1 MDTKRQIEQMKQ
13 FILSEAEEKAQEITT
28 KARNEAEASKLENS
42 KKQEEEIDR
51 QCAKELETS
60 RIELRVAHANKLKEM
75 RGIILKERNEAVEE
89 LAKSTSD
96 AIKKMSGG
104 GEYQKLF
111 NNLFAEAIKA
121 VKMDGVKTA
130 IVKVKKD
137 DVGIAKTA
145 AKNEKDLSVEV
156 NSEHLPDSV
165 LGGCIVSARQNTV
178 VCNNTLSHRL
188 ENCIEEVCSYLFFN
202 YFTAVFI

>member
-60 RIELRVAHANKLKEM
+60 RIELRVAHANKLKAM
-75 RGIILKERNEAVEE
+75 RGTILVERNEAVEE
-89 LAKSTSD
+89 LRKNTSD
-96 AIKKMSGG
+96 ALKKLAGSGD
-104 GEYQKLF
+104 YQKLF
-111 NNLFAEAIKA
+111 NNLFNEAIKA
-121 VKMDGVKTA
+121 VTMDGVKTA
-130 IVKVKKD
+130 TVKVKKD

-145 AKNEKDLSVEV
+145 CKNEKNLTIEV
-156 NSEHLPDSV
+156 DSENLPDSC
-165 LGGCIVSARQNTV
+165 LGGCILSARKDTV

-188 ENCIEEVCSYLFFN
+188 ENCMEELMPMIRDGLFK
-202 YFTAVFI
+202 